1 VSVGAEVSASFA
13 EELTFP
19 VAILVNPSRVDSAV
33 LVVTF
38 IVGSGVVATV
48 VDGVGV
54 NSIVIG
60 GVVATVVVSAV
71 VAFIVGSG
79 VVATV
84 VVGVVVNSI
93 VIGGVVATVV
103 VPATESRTQ
112 RGFLLT
118 LYIVGDTS
126 KPGTNT
132 ESPDNVTITGP
143 LTSL

>member
-1 VSVGAEVSASFA
+1 LFA

-19 VAILVNPSRVDSAV
+19 VAIVVNSSRVDSAV
-33 LVVTF
+33 LVV
-38 IVGSGVVATV
+38 
-48 VDGVGV
+48 D
-54 NSIVIG
+54 SIVVG

-71 VAFIVGSG
+71 VTFVVGSG

-84 VVGVVVNSI
+84 VVEVVVNSI
-93 VIGGVVATVV
+93 VVGSVVATVV

-132 ESPDNVTITGP
+132 ENPDNVTITGP
-143 LTSL
+143 